1 MKGLQLLMNTIL
13 LGYLFGITSS
23 IFSAIYVI
31 PKKLSN
37 QKPIVYA
44 LIMGGGY
51 FSASVI
57 GYIILRIS
65 GFIAEPLFLP
75 FFPTVLSCLNGVLW
89 LVASVSVLISI
100 DKIGLAKSNQW
111 KSLQGPVGAF
121 LILTL
126 LSEFLAVKLVYLFL
140 AIILITLAAIMFS
153 TRETDNKKTDKAG
166 IIYAFIAAIFFGIYA
181 FIKKIL
187 TDEGILFTQQIYTA
201 IFVVISAAIFYLLKN
216 RKVKFDI
223 LKSKREIILPLMG
236 GFLFFINASFN
247 ILSYNFIEG
256 SIASMLH
263 QLNAVWLLL
272 LGVFVFKEIDYKKHW
287 VRLAVG
293 LVFSVI
299 GVVMLLLARM

>member
-1 MKGLQLLMNTIL
+1 M
-13 LGYLFGITSS
+13 
-23 IFSAIYVI
+23 FSALYVV
-31 PKKLSN
+31 PRKLSR

-51 FSASVI
+51 FSASLA
-57 GYIILRIS
+57 GYIILKMT
-65 GFIAEPLFLP
+65 GFITEPLILP
-75 FFPTVLSCLNGVLW
+75 FFHTILSCLNGVLW

-126 LSEFLAVKLVYLFL
+126 LSEFLVVNLVYLIL
-140 AIILITLAAIMFS
+140 AIILITLAAVMFT
-153 TRETDNKKTDKAG
+153 TRDSDSCKPNKAG
-166 IIYAFIAAIFFGIYA
+166 IFYALIAALFFGIYA

-201 IFVVISAAIFYLLKN
+201 IFVVVSAAIYFLIKN
-216 RKVKFDI
+216 RNDSIDI
-223 LKSKREIILPLMG
+223 QKSKREIFLPLMG
-236 GFLFFINASFN
+236 GLLFFLNASFN
-247 ILSYNFIEG
+247 ILSYKFIEG

-272 LGVFVFKEIDYKKHW
+272 LGVFVFKEIDYRKYW
-287 VRLAVG
+287 VRLVVG
-293 LVFSVI
+293 LSFSVI